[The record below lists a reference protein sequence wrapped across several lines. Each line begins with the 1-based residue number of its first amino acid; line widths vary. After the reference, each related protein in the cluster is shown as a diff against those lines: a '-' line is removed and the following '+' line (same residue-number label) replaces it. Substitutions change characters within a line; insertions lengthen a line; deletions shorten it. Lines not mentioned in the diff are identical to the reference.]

1 MAYGHGC
8 SPAASAHPGEL
19 RGDEQPSP
27 WDPQLRSGALRAPR
41 RPHQGRHPV
50 RTPQA
55 GATAFSSPPAPQ
67 QAFPL
72 PSALEEKQGL
82 KKQSKKLP
90 GTSLADHQIER
101 WGRAL
106 PRAAGN
112 LQPEARRQGEPV
124 GWVWVQRCPVPE
136 TRALPRQPRP
146 RPQRPSRPRGS
157 STALAG
163 SLPAQDRQA
172 HPGPSS
178 RQTSSLS
185 ASKGSC
191 PSRPLSKACISLGA
205 PVWGPFQG
213 GKKPPK
219 TLWKSSSR
227 PVATRQKPPDNWDVP
242 SDPRPFRPS
251 EEGLL
256 TRRLLGQTLRRP
268 RAGQP
273 RPCSL
278 PSQALLSLELA
289 GQRKEEETLPLCM
302 EEEADVPQDPAG
314 WQTWSGCKLRP

>member
-213 GKKPPK
+213 ERSPPRPYGRAARGP
-219 TLWKSSSR
+219 WRHVKSHLTTGMSLQ
-227 PVATRQKPPDNWDVP
+227 THGP
-242 SDPRPFRPS
+242 SDPQ
-251 EEGLL
+251 
-256 TRRLLGQTLRRP
+256 RRVCSHGGSWARLSGGRG
-268 RAGQP
+268 RASRVP
-273 RPCSL
+273 VLCPLRPCSRW
-278 PSQALLSLELA
+278 SSLARGKRRKHSPCVWKKRLMCPRTQRGGRR
-289 GQRKEEETLPLCM
+289 GQD
-302 EEEADVPQDPAG
+302 AN
-314 WQTWSGCKLRP
+314 